1 MGNWRI
7 GHLLKHKKILPY
19 LKGKSVKIFTHPC
32 PTHGTRLCLH
42 RADTVHNVK
51 SMGQLFVCLSVLM
64 SVKWR
69 AEGGSWN
76 WTGARLDTDHKLS
89 LFLRPLLQCEVN
101 TCWILHRLEYSGM
114 ITFDT
119 FNTQSILDFS
129 RKFSKH
135 CFLIIF
141 SMSRKMRS

>member
-1 MGNWRI
+1 MDK
-7 GHLLKHKKILPY
+7 LLKHKKISAY
-19 LKGKSVKIFTHPC
+19 LKGKLWIIFTHPC
-32 PTHGTRLCLH
+32 PTQGTRLCLH
-42 RADTVHNVK
+42 RADSVHNVK
-51 SMGQLFVCLSVLM
+51 SMGQLFVCLSVLI
-64 SVKWR
+64 SVKRR
-69 AEGGSWN
+69 AEGDSWSWT
-76 WTGARLDTDHKLS
+76 WTGARPDTDHKPS
-89 LFLRPLLQCEVN
+89 LCPRPLLKCRV
-101 TCWILHRLEYSGM
+101 THAGWILHRLEYSGM